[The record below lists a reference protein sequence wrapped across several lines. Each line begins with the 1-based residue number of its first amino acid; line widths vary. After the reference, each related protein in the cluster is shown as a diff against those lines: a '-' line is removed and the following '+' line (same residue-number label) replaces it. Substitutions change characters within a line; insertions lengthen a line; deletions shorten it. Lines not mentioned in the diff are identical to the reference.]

1 MTIRFPSLIQEASML
16 TFRVVLPACLAIAL
30 GCGSPKPPPAS
41 AGLGAEM
48 LLSGLDRPVR
58 LVSPPG
64 DDRLFVVEQVGR
76 IRVYDRD
83 GGDRGVF
90 LDLTGQTVAGGE
102 RGLLGLAF
110 SPDYA
115 DDGRFY
121 VNYTNRDGDTRIMRY
136 RVSTAD
142 PDRADPGSAVLVLAV
157 DQPYGNHNG
166 GMIAFGPDGLLYV
179 GMGDG
184 GGSGDTGNRAQDGGT
199 LLGKLLRLDVSPPAG
214 YVIPADNPFVGGAP
228 RDEIWALGLRNPWV
242 FDFDTATGDLWIADV
257 GQDAWEEIDFAPAGE
272 PGGRNY
278 GWRLMEGTA
287 CFDPPSGCETA
298 ALVLP
303 VHVYAHGGDPFRCSI
318 SGGCV
323 YRGTAV
329 PSLAGRY
336 LFADFCSNQ
345 IWALTPRAGG
355 GAAPA
360 VEELTA
366 ELQPPGGYAGI
377 AGICRDGAGE
387 LYVLDVAGGRVV
399 RIIAD

>member
-1 MTIRFPSLIQEASML
+1 MRAIRTPLL
-16 TFRVVLPACLAIAL
+16 ACLAVAI
-30 GCGSPKPPPAS
+30 GCGSPKPPPAI
-41 AGLGAEM
+41 AALGVEV
-48 LLSGLDRPVR
+48 LLSDLDRPVR

-64 DDRLFVVEQVGR
+64 DARLFVVEQVGR

-90 LDLTGQTVAGGE
+90 LDLSGQTVAGGE

-121 VNYTNRDGDTRIMRY
+121 VDYTNRDGDTRIVRY

-142 PDRADPGSAVLVLAV
+142 PDRADPASAEVLLTV
-157 DQPYGNHNG
+157 DQPFGNHNG
-166 GMIAFGPDGLLYV
+166 GMLAFGPDGMLYV

-184 GGSGDTGNRAQDGGT
+184 GGAGDPDNRAQDGGT
-199 LLGKLLRLDVSPPAG
+199 LLGKLLRLDVSPPSG
-214 YVIPADNPFVGGAP
+214 YAVPADNPFVGGAS
-228 RDEIWALGLRNPWV
+228 RGEIWALGLRNPWV
-242 FDFDTATGDLWIADV
+242 FDFDGATGDLWIADV
-257 GQDAWEEIDFAPAGE
+257 GQDALEEIDFEPAGE

-287 CFDPPSGCETA
+287 CFDPPIGCEPDT
-298 ALVLP
+298 LVLP
-303 VHVYAHGGDPFRCSI
+303 VHEYAHGGDPFRCSI

-329 PSLAGRY
+329 PSLSGRY

-345 IWALTPRAGG
+345 IWALTPGAGG
-355 GAAPA
+355 GAPT
-360 VEELTA
+360 VEELT
-366 ELQPPGGYAGI
+366 EDLQPPGGYQGI
-377 AGICRDGAGE
+377 AGIGRDDAGE

-399 RIIAD
+399 RIVAD

>member
-1 MTIRFPSLIQEASML
+1 MRAIRSLL
-16 TFRVVLPACLAIAL
+16 LACLATAVGCDSSPPPTAVAAL
-30 GCGSPKPPPAS
+30 GVKV
-41 AGLGAEM
+41 

-64 DDRLFVVEQVGR
+64 DARLFVVEQVGR

-90 LDLTGQTVAGGE
+90 LDLSGETVAGGE

-110 SPDYA
+110 PPGYA

-121 VNYTNRDGDTRIMRY
+121 VDYTDRDGDTRLVRY
-136 RVSTAD
+136 RVSAAD
-142 PDRADPGSAVLVLAV
+142 PDRADPASAEVLLTV
-157 DQPYGNHNG
+157 DQPFGNHNG
-166 GMIAFGPDGLLYV
+166 GMIAFGPDGMLYV

-184 GGSGDTGNRAQDGGT
+184 GGAGDPDNRAQDGGT
-199 LLGKLLRLDVSPPAG
+199 LLGKLLRLDVSPPSG
-214 YVIPADNPFVGGAP
+214 YAIPNDNPFVGEPP

-242 FDFDTATGDLWIADV
+242 FDFDAATGDLWIADV
-257 GQDAWEEIDFAPAGE
+257 GQDAREEIDVAPAGE

-287 CFDPPSGCETA
+287 CFDPPTGCEPDT
-298 ALVLP
+298 LVLP
-303 VHVYAHGGDPFRCSI
+303 VHEYAHGGDPYRCSI

-355 GAAPA
+355 VASA

-366 ELQPPGGYAGI
+366 ALQPPGGYQGI
-377 AGICRDGAGE
+377 AGICRDDAGE